1 MIKSY
6 LPLIVV
12 MFPLIATI
20 FRPFVQRHRY
30 YHFTAI
36 VSGVTLAIMLY
47 MYPPIISGKILNLT
61 LDTGLGFNF
70 VFRADLLGFLVG
82 IISVILW
89 TLSSIYSIEYM
100 NHSHAHARFNIFSLL
115 SLSGMLGVVFTGNLF
130 TLYIFFEL
138 LSVASSILVFHE
150 ETPDSMKAGFK
161 YLFLGITG
169 GLVLL
174 FSIIMTYAITGTGDL
189 TLIGI
194 GLQGSKWL
202 PYIFWGF
209 IIGFGVK
216 AGIFPLHIWLPSAH
230 PVAPSGASALLSGV
244 MIKAGAYGIFK
255 TIYNIIGY
263 QDMSTNHMWLV
274 FSLLLIS
281 LITILLGSA
290 CAITQ
295 KEIKK
300 MLAYSSISQIGYV
313 IMGFCLLAPLGI
325 VGGLLHIFAH
335 ALMKGTLFMCAGAF
349 IYKTGLRELED
360 LKGIGRRMPLVTTA
374 FSVCAFSMIGLPPFI
389 GFISKWYLALG
400 TLETMKMGNYWAG
413 MGLIALLTLLFSSLL
428 NLVYYGPVVISAWM
442 HESKEERLAA
452 AANPGSKE
460 SDNDDPNW
468 IMLAPILILTV
479 AVFFFGIFPGLP
491 LGIARQISHLFFP

>member
-20 FRPFVQRHRY
+20 FRPFVQKHRY

-70 VFRADLLGFLVG
+70 VFRADLLSFLIG

-100 NHSHAHARFNIFSLL
+100 KHSHAHARFNIFSLL
-115 SLSGMLGVVFTGNLF
+115 SLCGMLGVVFTGNLF

-194 GLQGSKWL
+194 GLQGSSWL
-202 PYIFWGF
+202 PWIFWGF

-263 QDMSTNHMWLV
+263 QDISNNHMWLM
-274 FSLLLIS
+274 FSLLMIS
-281 LITILLGSA
+281 LITIFLGSA

-313 IMGFCLLAPLGI
+313 IMGFCLMSPLGI
-325 VGGLLHIFAH
+325 VGGLLHVFAH

-360 LKGIGRRMPLVTTA
+360 LKGIGRRMPLVTMA

-389 GFISKWYLALG
+389 GFISKWFLALG
-400 TLETMKMGNYWAG
+400 TLEIMKMGNYWAG

-452 AANPGSKE
+452 EDNPGSKE
-460 SDNDDPNW
+460 NDNDDPNW
-468 IMLAPILILTV
+468 IMLTPILTLTV
-479 AVFFFGIFPGLP
+479 AVLFFGIFPGLP